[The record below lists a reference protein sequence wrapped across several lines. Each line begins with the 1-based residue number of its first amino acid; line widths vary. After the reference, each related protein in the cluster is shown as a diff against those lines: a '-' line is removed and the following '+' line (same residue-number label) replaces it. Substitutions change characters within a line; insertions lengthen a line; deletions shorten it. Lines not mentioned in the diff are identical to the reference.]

1 MKVGDLVI
9 TKASIG
15 DGERRLALREG
26 VGVLFQDDYNLM
38 ILWPN
43 GFIENSCVYFEHE
56 LEVVSESRRFGE
68 IQDVS

>member
-1 MKVGDLVI
+1 MKAGDLVI
-9 TKASIG
+9 TKAITG
-15 DGERRLALREG
+15 GERHLARRAG

-56 LEVVSESRRFGE
+56 LEVINESR
-68 IQDVS
+68 